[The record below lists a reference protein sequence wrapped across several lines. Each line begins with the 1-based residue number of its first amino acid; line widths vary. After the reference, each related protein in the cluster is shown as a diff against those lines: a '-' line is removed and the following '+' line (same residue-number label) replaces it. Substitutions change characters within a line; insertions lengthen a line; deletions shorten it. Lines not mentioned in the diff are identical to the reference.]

1 MAERRAVTTAWGWL
15 QKQILVRKAA
25 LRFCARVTIAA
36 ILAFTLMQFW
46 SLPLRGLWAVLTAV
60 VVMQTSVGA
69 SLRATTEYVIGTLFG
84 AVYASAL
91 GLIPHTTTP
100 AMIGV
105 LAIAVAPLAYLAALS
120 PMFRVAPF
128 TAILVLILAGQ
139 FAESPLASALIRFGE
154 VVLGGAVAT
163 LVSIFVFPE
172 RAHGLGL
179 TAAQRALNL
188 LADGLPALLRGFI
201 QPMTLDEIGAIQD
214 SVGQSVTAF
223 QAVIDE
229 RQHEELIGV
238 AAKPDPGPFSR
249 TLLRMRHDLVILGRA
264 AATPL
269 PRDLQERL
277 EPHLAF
283 IGTTARSELQACAA
297 ALAARK
303 PPPSNAGFEAAIDA
317 FAGEFADLRREDLIR
332 PLSVGE
338 AEQLFAL
345 RFGLEQLRQNF
356 RDLIRAITEWSQAS
370 Q

>member
-1 MAERRAVTTAWGWL
+1 V
-15 QKQILVRKAA
+15 
-25 LRFCARVTIAA
+25 
-36 ILAFTLMQFW
+36 
-46 SLPLRGLWAVLTAV
+46 
-60 VVMQTSVGA
+60 SVGA

-91 GLIPHTTTP
+91 GMLIPHATTP

-105 LAIAVAPLAYLAALS
+105 LALAVAPLAYLAALS
-120 PMFRVAPF
+120 SMFRVAPF

-139 FAESPLASALIRFGE
+139 FAESPLVSALTRLGE
-154 VVLGGAVAT
+154 VVLGGVVAT

-179 TAAQRALNL
+179 PAAERALNL
-188 LADGLPALLRGFI
+188 LADGLPALLRGFVR
-201 QPMTLDEIGAIQD
+201 PMTLEEIGAIQD
-214 SVGQSVTAF
+214 SVGQSVIAF

-229 RQHEELIGV
+229 RQHEALIGV
-238 AAKPDPGPFSR
+238 AAKPDPAPFSR

-269 PRDLQERL
+269 PHDLQERL

-283 IGTTARSELQACAA
+283 IGTTARGELRACAA

-303 PPPSNAGFEAAIDA
+303 PPPSNAGFEAAVDA

-332 PLSVGE
+332 PLLVGE

-356 RDLIRAITEWSQAS
+356 RDLIRAITDWSQAS
-370 Q
+370 

>member
-1 MAERRAVTTAWGWL
+1 MAEGRAVTLAWGWL
-15 QKQILVRKAA
+15 QKQVLARKAA
-25 LRFCARVTIAA
+25 LRFCARVTIAGV
-36 ILAFTLMQFW
+36 LAFALMQFW

-91 GLIPHTTTP
+91 GMLIPHTTTP
-100 AMIGV
+100 AMMGV
-105 LAIAVAPLAYLAALS
+105 LALAVAPLAFLAALS

-139 FAESPLASALIRFGE
+139 FSESPLMSALTRLGE
-154 VVLGGAVAT
+154 VVLGGVVAT

-179 TAAQRALNL
+179 TAAERALNL
-188 LADGLPALLRGFI
+188 LADGVPALLRGFV
-201 QPMTLDEIGAIQD
+201 QPMTLEEIGAIQD
-214 SVGQSVTAF
+214 SVGQSVIAF
-223 QAVIDE
+223 QTVIDE

-238 AAKPDPGPFSR
+238 ASKPDPAPFSR

-264 AATPL
+264 AVTPL
-269 PRDLQERL
+269 PNDLRQRL
-277 EPHLAF
+277 EPHLTL
-283 IGTTARSELQACAA
+283 IGSTARGALQGCAA
-297 ALAARK
+297 AVAASK
-303 PPPSNAGFEAAIDA
+303 PPPGITDFEAAIDA
-317 FAGEFADLRREDLIR
+317 FSDEFADLRREDLIR

-356 RDLIRAITEWSQAS
+356 RDLVRAIGDWSIS
-370 Q
+370 